1 MTGAAFSRSVDV
13 ARLGA
18 GEARYDLSANPTERA
33 VLAQRFDLV
42 ALHRFEAHVTLR
54 RVPGG
59 MVRLEASLSADLV
72 QADVVTLD
80 PVPGHVE
87 DEFALLFA
95 DEADDAGVI
104 DPNADPIEP
113 LIDGRIDIAE
123 AVAQQLSLAI
133 DPYPRAP
140 AADRQ

>member
-1 MTGAAFSRSVDV
+1 
-13 ARLGA
+13 
-18 GEARYDLSANPTERA
+18 
-33 VLAQRFDLV
+33 
-42 ALHRFEAHVTLR
+42 
-54 RVPGG
+54 
-59 MVRLEASLSADLV
+59 
-72 QADVVTLD
+72 VTLD

-95 DEADDAGVI
+95 DEAEDAGAL

-113 LIDGRIDIAE
+113 LVDGRIDIAE